1 MGKKNN
7 GNGNTR
13 NKSTQDKSKSND
25 VIDGNTLDDS
35 VSVIGAITEAHNVI
49 YNDDETM
56 FGHLF
61 DNTQSQSNKL
71 KRKLSTVSDSESESD
86 SLKTTKQ
93 QKRTKNLQATVSGS
107 AEGNKTKSV
116 SNVITEA
123 EVHMDSSISPD
134 LRILSQMIIIR
145 NLPESTNENIESKVS
160 ALFREGLKVQITP
173 INCERKQ
180 SRSTHTKG
188 VFIVSCKS
196 KAVVNDVM
204 SAKYKLKSS
213 RQYSDVFIHRDQTVQ
228 QRIERKNFQTIV
240 DVLKSVDP
248 HINMKGAEVIASRY
262 VNSRRSSENRSEH
275 ENRGTSH
282 TQQNTSRRETNN
294 STRSNTSNLHSYY
307 NTRTSH
313 REQNNEHSCSYNVTA
328 YFGGES
334 AAREPIDVLKSKSSV
349 CEGYARLFHAL
360 CVYRKDVK
368 CQKISGFS
376 KGYGHQLGTIISY
389 QTKTDHAWNVVFV
402 LGKWRFIET
411 TWGAGSLD
419 DQKTFVK
426 KFSNFYFLTKPEHFI
441 EDHFPYINND
451 AEGSKE
457 WQLLKRPVSLEEFS
471 KTLKTTKFAREWG
484 VIFPSHK
491 HEVVKVDRKASIPIE
506 SKQNTLVSVKVNL
519 YNSNTELCNNS
530 VVLVKD
536 NGSKCTITIMPKEI
550 GKYTL
555 KVYGTIDQSQTGMPK
570 LTEYMID
577 CTSTED
583 EFMPYPEHNRFYG
596 PSNDCNIRGFANF
609 DSIPAFQICKNG
621 EFELKIKT
629 NRTVKVSANIFET
642 DGSRSSDFVMIEQ
655 SNDSVCVKARFINK
669 GYYKLTIFS
678 ELEGNDKHSEAMNIL
693 VLNKVGAKFSTPFPK
708 TYSSTKE
715 YNCHLIEPLVR
726 NIPSNSNVRFV
737 MSSPV
742 IEQILIDGKVYK
754 KENSETWDVT
764 LKTGDPGEVKVS
776 AKTDINAKSFTSIYL
791 FVVDSE

>member
-1 MGKKNN
+1 MGCGSSSSSGTEQSIEKVKTNEI
-7 GNGNTR
+7 GGNTNVTQAVNR
-13 NKSTQDKSKSND
+13 SPIVKSSKVKTSDNDKTRTPSSDKARPSAKSNNFKLD
-25 VIDGNTLDDS
+25 FDDFKDIDEHARQTP
-35 VSVIGAITEAHNVI
+35 
-49 YNDDETM
+49 
-56 FGHLF
+56 
-61 DNTQSQSNKL
+61 
-71 KRKLSTVSDSESESD
+71 
-86 SLKTTKQ
+86 
-93 QKRTKNLQATVSGS
+93 
-107 AEGNKTKSV
+107 KSV
-116 SNVITEA
+116 EN
-123 EVHMDSSISPD
+123 SINELANYLAKPAKSE
-134 LRILSQMIIIR
+134 LETIR
-145 NLPESTNENIESKVS
+145 AFYVWICNNI
-160 ALFREGLKVQITP
+160 
-173 INCERKQ
+173 
-180 SRSTHTKG
+180 
-188 VFIVSCKS
+188 
-196 KAVVNDVM
+196 
-204 SAKYKLKSS
+204 
-213 RQYSDVFIHRDQTVQ
+213 
-228 QRIERKNFQTIV
+228 
-240 DVLKSVDP
+240 
-248 HINMKGAEVIASRY
+248 
-262 VNSRRSSENRSEH
+262 
-275 ENRGTSH
+275 
-282 TQQNTSRRETNN
+282 
-294 STRSNTSNLHSYY
+294 
-307 NTRTSH
+307 
-313 REQNNEHSCSYNVTA
+313 SYNATA

-349 CEGYARLFHAL
+349 T
-360 CVYRKDVK
+360 KDIK